1 MKPEKLPQSDYRF
14 VERLLYQQKT
24 HDTAI
29 AELQAELDD
38 MLPSCSVSVVPLSY
52 GGTKPLTEPERI
64 ADKRLH
70 SVRGKYLQEEIA
82 RRRRHQRA
90 ISEAMTVLGETECRL
105 VYLHYVL
112 GKHPRECWQLMKL
125 EKSRWYEIKRGV
137 VCKVAEFL
145 GLA

>member
-1 MKPEKLPQSDYRF
+1 MKPKKLPQSDYGF

-38 MLPSCSVSVVPLSY
+38 MLPSRSVSVVPLSY

-64 ADKRLH
+64 ADKRLY
-70 SVRGKYLQEEIA
+70 SVRGKYLHEEIA

-90 ISEAMTVLGETECRL
+90 ISEAMKALNDIENQL
-105 VYLHYVL
+105 VWPYYH
-112 GKHPRECWQLMKL
+112 L
-125 EKSRWYEIKRGV
+125 EKTPRDRWRTMGYERTRWYEIKNQTVIKIARY
-137 VCKVAEFL
+137 L

>member
-1 MKPEKLPQSDYRF
+1 MKPEKISRSDYGF

-52 GGTKPLTEPERI
+52 GGTKPLTETERI
-64 ADKRLH
+64 ADKRLY
-70 SVRGKYLQEEIA
+70 SIKGRYLTEEIA
-82 RRRRHQRA
+82 RRRRHQKA
-90 ISEAMTVLGETECRL
+90 ISEAMKTLSDTENQL
-105 VYLHYVL
+105 VWLYYN
-112 GKHPRECWQLMKL
+112 L
-125 EKSRWYEIKRGV
+125 EKTPRDCWRTMGYERSRWYEIRTETV
-137 VCKVAEFL
+137 LKVARFL